1 MKRVIID
8 LPDGYDK
15 ILSITAIGASPTVI
29 NVASYNLGVY
39 DGAHIRL
46 CKTGKVLDNG
56 FPKME
61 FREVDKYKAP
71 VKLKERKNEIQKKT
85 DSY

>member
-8 LPDGYDK
+8 LPDGYDR
-15 ILSITAIGASPTVI
+15 ILAITAVGESATVI
-29 NVASYNLGVY
+29 NAANYNLGVY

-46 CKTGKVLDNG
+46 CKTGKVTDDG

-61 FREVDKYKAP
+61 FREVDKYKTP
-71 VKLKERKNEIQKKT
+71 VKLKERKDEIQKET
-85 DSY
+85 DNH